1 MAKPREFFN
10 DNAKRLPPNVN
21 VTAPVVYNLHHGFNA
36 LIMQV
41 DRLESKLNQ
50 VTQELEALRAELENR

>member
-1 MAKPREFFN
+1 MAKPRDFFQ

-21 VTAPVVYNLHHGFNA
+21 VVAPVMYNLHHGFNA

-41 DRLESKLNQ
+41 DRLESQ
-50 VTQELEALRAELENR
+50 VNALSKELASLREELSKK